1 MTVLRT
7 TPVCAAAALA
17 AAAVV
22 AVGLRRLRR
31 RLVVVTVQGLSMQ
44 PTYQPGD
51 RVLVRRGHVPGRG
64 GIIVVERPAADEPH
78 WAGPAAGLGCPTGG
92 VDARAW
98 LIKRVAAVPGDPTP
112 APQAATAACTAP
124 QVPADA
130 LYLLGDHARVSFDS
144 RQFGFF
150 PCDRVLGSVLRKL

>member
-1 MTVLRT
+1 MTGLAVVL
-7 TPVCAAAALA
+7 VCATTV
-17 AAAVV
+17 AVV
-22 AVGLRRLRR
+22 LARLRR
-31 RLVVVTVQGLSMQ
+31 RLVVVTVHGLSMQ

-51 RVLVRRGHVPGRG
+51 RVLVRRGRVPRRG
-64 GIIVVERPAADEPH
+64 GIVVVERPNADAPH
-78 WAGPAAGLGCPTGG
+78 WTEPAPGLGGPAVG

-112 APQAATAACTAP
+112 APHGLHPPQA
-124 QVPADA
+124 VPADA

-150 PCDRVLGSVLRKL
+150 PCERVLGSVLRKL